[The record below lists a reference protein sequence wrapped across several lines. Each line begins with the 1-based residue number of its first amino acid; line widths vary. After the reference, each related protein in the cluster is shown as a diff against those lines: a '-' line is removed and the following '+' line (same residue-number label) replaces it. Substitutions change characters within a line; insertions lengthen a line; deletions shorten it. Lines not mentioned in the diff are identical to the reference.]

1 MRKMKTAND
10 YAQNC
15 LKPPKAFFEWC
26 LENMPTYKWTN
37 KNETILGSERKHCF
51 TYEKRLAKNSR
62 LTFFDRKDHF
72 QIILSTSKRIEIQTY
87 EVNSSFELGKQKFQV
102 KLYNLEQL
110 SNDKHVKIGY
120 SYNKNYKFGLSAL
133 GYMYSYK
140 YWQPAIY
147 PNNWLN
153 RLCTISE
160 LRFLSLNN
168 LDVYK
173 IAFVYK
179 YRKRIEFAQRIGAPE
194 LAKDIINKCFDMRKL
209 TPKWL
214 KRHKVFFRNS
224 ERNISTLILKSELEK
239 RGIKYILGV
248 EKYLSYWDIDKFP
261 DGIKPVTFQNY
272 LIKQEAKIY
281 FYFDYIKLMEELK
294 RPLTSKNRFPKNLK
308 EAHDEV
314 VQTLNAMKSKEE
326 MIKFSKRNKE
336 IKFLE
341 MIIDDI
347 QFVLPKNA
355 KEVIEEGKALKHC
368 VGDIYYINGHLN
380 GKFSLIFIRKKDEPT
395 VPYFT
400 LHYEKGEIKQ
410 NQGYKREKP
419 NDELEI
425 IVEKWLKIVNRKAN
439 REEEK
444 HVA

>member
-37 KNETILGSERKHCF
+37 KNETILGSERKHCY

-72 QIILSTSKRIEIQTY
+72 QIVLSTSKRIEIQTY
-87 EVNSSFELGKQKFQV
+87 EVNSSFERGKQKFQV

-110 SNDKHVKIGY
+110 SNEKHVKIGF
-120 SYNKNYKFGLSAL
+120 SSNKSYKFGLSAL

-140 YWQPAIY
+140 YWRPAIY
-147 PNNWLN
+147 PNNWLK
-153 RLCTISE
+153 RLCKISE
-160 LRFLSLNN
+160 LRFLTLND
-168 LDVYK
+168 LDLDR

-194 LAKDIINKCFDMRKL
+194 LAKDIIDKRFDMRKL
-209 TPKWL
+209 TPRWL

-224 ERNISTLILKSELEK
+224 ERNLNTLKLKHKLEAK
-239 RGIKYILGV
+239 GIKYILGV
-248 EKYLSYWDIDKFP
+248 EKYLSYWDIEKIP

-272 LIKQEAKIY
+272 LIKQETEIS

-294 RPLTSKNRFPKNLK
+294 RPITSKNRFPKNLK

-314 VQTLNAMKSKEE
+314 VQTLNSMKRKEE
-326 MIKFSKRNKE
+326 MIKFSKRTKE

-341 MIIDDI
+341 MTIDDI
-347 QFVLPKNA
+347 QFVLPKTA
-355 KEVIEEGKALKHC
+355 KEVVEEGKALKHC
-368 VGDIYYINGHLN
+368 VGGIHYINGHLN
-380 GKFSLIFIRKKDEPT
+380 GDFSLVFIRKKNEPT

-400 LHYEKGEIKQ
+400 LHYEKRKIIQ
-410 NQGYKREKP
+410 NQGYKHKKP
-419 NDELEI
+419 SDELEI
-425 IVEKWLKIVNRKAN
+425 IVEKWLKIVNRKVS